1 MAARERG
8 MEEHAEADI
17 VLFGGFRLDRRRG
30 CLWRQ
35 DKRGALVPV
44 AIGARALDVLGLLID
59 QHGDLVS
66 RDEIMN
72 AVWPGTVVEG
82 ANVTVQVAALRRV
95 LDDGRSDESLIQTIP
110 GRGYRFVA
118 PVVRAEHGTSVQT
131 IISGGA
137 TGRPALYR
145 ADDDISP
152 SEPVSDPRLARILP
166 AGSRRRRCVFAAM
179 ASAAAAL
186 LFGAMGWWFWPTTS
200 PSSAP
205 SATAAAA
212 SITRPPNVPRLS
224 FVVLPFAN
232 LSSDPEQ
239 DYFADGITHDLT
251 TDLSRIPD
259 SFVIAGTTAFTYKG
273 KSIDVRQIGRELGV
287 RYVLEGSVWR
297 AADKV
302 QVNAQLI
309 DAENAAHLWADRF
322 DTDRASLAQAQ
333 SEITGRLALALGR
346 ELLRD
351 ADRRIEQE
359 GAADPDARDLVM
371 RGVALQS
378 RPNSAANRQQAQHYF
393 ERALE
398 RDPQSVLAKLAVAGN
413 LVWTVN
419 DLWSSSAEQDKLR
432 AERLLAEVFERDPN
446 ISMLHQVLGEL
457 RRSQNRLTESRIE
470 LETAVALNRNN
481 VPALRN
487 LGVTLTALGQ
497 PEAAIPYIEKA
508 IVLDPRGANFNVSY
522 LSLGRCHLLLG
533 HVNEAIEFLSKS
545 RAANPQ
551 YGFTHLW
558 LAGAFGL
565 RGDLDEARAALAEG
579 MKLKPEINSMAR
591 WGAYASWVTN
601 PQYSSLRAKTVDIG
615 LRRAGMPE
623 E

>member
-72 AVWPGTVVEG
+72 AVWPGAVVEG

-95 LDDGRSDESLIQTIP
+95 LDDGRSDGSLIQTIP

-118 PVVRAEHGTSVQT
+118 P
-131 IISGGA
+131 
-137 TGRPALYR
+137 
-145 ADDDISP
+145 
-152 SEPVSDPRLARILP
+152 
-166 AGSRRRRCVFAAM
+166 
-179 ASAAAAL
+179 
-186 LFGAMGWWFWPTTS
+186 
-200 PSSAP
+200 
-205 SATAAAA
+205 A

-302 QVNAQLI
+302 EVNAQLI

-333 SEITGRLALALGR
+333 SEIIGRLALALGH

-359 GAADPDARDLVM
+359 GAADPDARDLFM

-393 ERALE
+393 ERALA

-419 DLWSSSAEQDKLR
+419 DLWSNSAEQDKLR

-487 LGVTLTALGQ
+487 LGATLTALGQ

-558 LAGAFGL
+558 FAGAFGL
-565 RGDLDEARAALAEG
+565 RGDLDEARTALAEG
-579 MKLKPEINSMAR
+579 IKLKPEINSMAR
-591 WGAYASWVTN
+591 WGAYAPWVTN
-601 PQYSSLRAKTVDIG
+601 PQYSALRAKTVDIG

>member
-1 MAARERG
+1 
-8 MEEHAEADI
+8 MEEHAGADI
-17 VLFGGFRLDRRRG
+17 VLFGGFRFDRRRG

-35 DKRGALVPV
+35 NNEGAFIPV

-59 QHGDLVS
+59 RHGDPVS
-66 RDEIMN
+66 RDEIMK

-95 LDDGRSDESLIQTIP
+95 LEDGGHVGSFIQTIP

-118 PVVRAEHGTSVQT
+118 SVVRAEHVAPVETT
-131 IISGGA
+131 TPAGA
-137 TGRPALYR
+137 TGRRAPYR
-145 ADDDISP
+145 ANDDISP
-152 SEPVSDPRLARILP
+152 SEPVADLRLARVLS
-166 AGSRRRRCVFAAM
+166 AASRRRLSVFAAT

-186 LFGAMGWWFWPTTS
+186 LFGAIGWWFWPATP
-200 PSSAP
+200 PSLPP
-205 SATAAAA
+205 SATAAATA
-212 SITRPPNVPRLS
+212 SITRPPNAPRLS

-251 TDLSRIPD
+251 TDLSRIPG

-273 KSIDVRQIGRELGV
+273 KSVDVKQIGRELGV
-287 RYVLEGSVWR
+287 RYVLEGSVRR

-302 QVNAQLI
+302 QLNAQLI

-333 SEITGRLALALGR
+333 SEITGRLATALGR

-359 GAADPDARDLVM
+359 GAADPDARDLIM
-371 RGVALQS
+371 RGFALQL
-378 RPNSAANRQQAQHYF
+378 RPNSAANRQQSQQYF
-393 ERALE
+393 EQALE
-398 RDPQSVLAKLAVAGN
+398 RDSQSVLAKLAVAAN

-419 DLWSSSAEQDKLR
+419 DGWSNSAEQDELR

-446 ISMLHQVLGEL
+446 ISFLHQVLGEL

-470 LETAVALNRNN
+470 LETAIALNPNN

-487 LGVTLTALGQ
+487 LGVTLMALGQ
-497 PEAAIPYIEKA
+497 PETAVPYIEKA
-508 IVLDPRGANFNVSY
+508 LLLDPRGINFNISY

-533 HVNEAIEFLSKS
+533 HVNEAIELLNKS
-545 RAANPQ
+545 RAANPR
-551 YGFTHLW
+551 YGVTHLW

-565 RGDLDEARAALAEG
+565 KGDLDEARAALAEG
-579 MKLKPEINSMAR
+579 IKLKPEINSMAR
-591 WGAYASWVTN
+591 WGAYAPWVTN
-601 PQYSSLRAKTVDIG
+601 PQYSALRAKTVDIG

>member
-1 MAARERG
+1 
-8 MEEHAEADI
+8 MEEHAGADI
-17 VLFGGFRLDRRRG
+17 VLFGGYRFDRRRG

-35 DKRGALVPV
+35 NNEGVFIPV

-59 QHGDLVS
+59 RHGDLVS

-95 LDDGRSDESLIQTIP
+95 LEDGGQVGSFIQTIP

-118 PVVRAEHGTSVQT
+118 SVVRAEHVTPVEPAT
-131 IISGGA
+131 PAGA
-137 TGRPALYR
+137 TGRRAPYR
-145 ADDDISP
+145 DDNISP
-152 SEPVSDPRLARILP
+152 SEPVADPRLARILP
-166 AGSRRRRCVFAAM
+166 AVSRRRLSVFAAT

-186 LFGAMGWWFWPTTS
+186 LFGAIGWWFWPATPPS
-200 PSSAP
+200 PAP
-205 SATAAAA
+205 SATAAAPA
-212 SITRPPNVPRLS
+212 SITRPPNAPRLS

-251 TDLSRIPD
+251 ADLSWIPG
-259 SFVIAGTTAFTYKG
+259 SFVIAGTTAFTFKG
-273 KSIDVRQIGRELGV
+273 KSVDVKQIGRELGV
-287 RYVLEGSVWR
+287 RYVLEGSVRR
-297 AADKV
+297 AGDKV
-302 QVNAQLI
+302 QVNTQLI
-309 DAENAAHLWADRF
+309 DAESRVHLWVDRF
-322 DTDRASLAQAQ
+322 DTDRAGLAQAQ
-333 SEITGRLALALGR
+333 GGITGRLALALGR

-359 GAADPDARDLVM
+359 GAADPDAHDLVM
-371 RGVALQS
+371 RGMALQS
-378 RPNSAANRQQAQHYF
+378 RPNSAANRQQAQLYF

-398 RDPQSVLAKLAVAGN
+398 RDPQSLLAKLSVAGN

-419 DLWSSSAEQDKLR
+419 DGWSNSAEQDKLR

-446 ISMLHQVLGEL
+446 ISFLHQVLGEL

-470 LETAVALNRNN
+470 LETAIALNPNN

-487 LGVTLTALGQ
+487 LGVTLMGLGQ

-508 IVLDPRGANFNVSY
+508 MLLDPRGANFNISY

-533 HVNEAIEFLSKS
+533 HVNEAIELLNKS
-545 RAANPQ
+545 RAANPR
-551 YGFTHLW
+551 YWVTHLW

-565 RGDLDEARAALAEG
+565 RGDLDEARAALAEAI
-579 MKLKPEINSMAR
+579 KLKPEINSMAR
-591 WGAYASWVTN
+591 WNTYAPWVTN
-601 PQYSSLRAKTVDIG
+601 PQYSALRAKTVDIG